1 MASKE
6 IGYVQGVSHQDLVA
20 LGREHDLVVS
30 LKVRPGSHTIAG
42 TALAVLWPARQV
54 AEDVV
59 AGIRK
64 AVVIGQAR
72 TPDQDAEFSVL
83 LLEEMAVRALSPS
96 TNDPYTALNA
106 LDDLSAG
113 LVALAGRSTP
123 SPYRYDEQGHL
134 RVVAPMV
141 VLTDLLDR
149 VLDAMRLYAIEHPN
163 VLHRTL
169 ELAAQ
174 VGAATSDQRVHARL
188 DTHVQQLVEAFALTS
203 PQDCDAQ
210 PLDRHAEQVRRSL
223 PRSVLGGH
231 L

>member
-1 MASKE
+1 M
-6 IGYVQGVSHQDLVA
+6 QGVSHQDLVA
-20 LGREHDLVVS
+20 LGSEHDLVVS

-54 AEDVV
+54 DEDVV

-83 LLEEMAVRALSPS
+83 LLEEMAVRALS
-96 TNDPYTALNA
+96 
-106 LDDLSAG
+106 
-113 LVALAGRSTP
+113 
-123 SPYRYDEQGHL
+123 
-134 RVVAPMV
+134 
-141 VLTDLLDR
+141 
-149 VLDAMRLYAIEHPN
+149 
-163 VLHRTL
+163 
-169 ELAAQ
+169 Q
-174 VGAATSDQRVHARL
+174 VGAATSDQRVRARL